1 MGIGFLIQADVV
13 EAGADEAD
21 GIIENALW
29 ESVAEGGNP
38 FSIQAASI
46 CGGCWEVLPET
57 CRCGVVRMCGH
68 CADVF
73 MEVDGEAAQGEG
85 TGEVTMDM
93 VRLELQRMV
102 ANVERVGSLG
112 HGLTEMHE
120 RLDDVSE
127 QMVARDSY
135 GRLLYRLRQLEVG
148 VGSLAGAADVERE
161 FEELAFHDEHSGY
174 TDCED
179 YEEEERN
186 YGSDFSD

>member
-1 MGIGFLIQADVV
+1 M
-13 EAGADEAD
+13 
-21 GIIENALW
+21 
-29 ESVAEGGNP
+29 AEGGNS
-38 FSIQAASI
+38 FSIRAASV
-46 CGGCWEVLPET
+46 CDGCREVLPET
-57 CRCGVVRMCGH
+57 CRSGVVRMCGH

-112 HGLTEMHE
+112 HGLTELHE

-135 GRLLYRLRQLEVG
+135 DRLVNRLRQLEVG
-148 VGSLAGAADVERE
+148 VGSSAGAADVEHE
-161 FEELAFHDEHSGY
+161 FEELGFHGEHSGY